1 MSSLPRCG
9 ASRQAL
15 LRASLAFALL
25 VITLTGL
32 SACTV
37 NLRSSA
43 PTVCDQ
49 GISAPVDVK
58 KDFQGNT
65 LVLVSVT
72 LEGQG
77 PYVMALDTG
86 ASKTLLDRSVVA
98 KLQLPVAGPPQEF
111 SGIGGK
117 QQATPVRIGAWNIGQ
132 IKLPASEIASIA
144 LGDTQRSVGIVG
156 FLGSDLM
163 SRFGLV
169 SIDYNN
175 NTLTVYK
182 QIAASD
188 GQPLAAAGRASW

>member
-1 MSSLPRCG
+1 MSLLRRCG
-9 ASRQAL
+9 ESHFSRPRAL
-15 LRASLAFALL
+15 LAVALV
-25 VITLTGL
+25 VITLAGL

-37 NLRSSA
+37 SLRSSA

-49 GISAPVDVK
+49 GVSAPVDVK

-72 LEGQG
+72 LQGQG

-86 ASKTLLDRSVVA
+86 ASKTLVDRTIA
-98 KLQLPVAGPPQEF
+98 TKLALPVAGPPQEF

-117 QQATPVRIGAWNIGQ
+117 QQATPVRISEWNIGQ

-144 LGDTQRSVGIVG
+144 LGDAQRSAGISG

-163 SRFGLV
+163 GRFGLV
-169 SIDYNN
+169 SIDYNSG
-175 NTLTVYK
+175 TLTVYK
-182 QIAASD
+182 QIAS
-188 GQPLAAAGRASW
+188 

>member
-1 MSSLPRCG
+1 MSFL
-9 ASRQAL
+9 SRWGGSCPARLRTL
-15 LRASLAFALL
+15 LGFAL
-25 VITLTGL
+25 VAVTLAGL
-32 SACTV
+32 SACTIS
-37 NLRSSA
+37 LRSST

-86 ASKTLLDRSVVA
+86 ASKTLVDRSIA
-98 KLQLPVAGPPQEF
+98 TKLGLAVAGPPQEF
-111 SGIGGK
+111 SGIGGQ
-117 QQATPVRIGAWNIGQ
+117 QQATPVHINSWNIDQ
-132 IKLPASEIASIA
+132 IKLPASEIASIS
-144 LGDTQRSVGIVG
+144 LGQAQRSAGISG

-163 SRFGLV
+163 GRFGLV

-175 NTLTVYK
+175 GTLTVYK
-182 QIAASD
+182 QIAS
-188 GQPLAAAGRASW
+188 

>member
-1 MSSLPRCG
+1 MSFLSQWG
-9 ASRQAL
+9 G
-15 LRASLAFALL
+15 LRPARLRTLLAFAL
-25 VITLTGL
+25 VAVTLAGL
-32 SACTV
+32 SACAISLNPAT
-37 NLRSSA
+37 

-86 ASKTLLDRSVVA
+86 ASKTLVDRSVA
-98 KLQLPVAGPPQEF
+98 QKLGLPVAGPPQEF
-111 SGIGGK
+111 SGIGGQ
-117 QQATPVRIGAWNIGQ
+117 QQATPVRINAWNIDK
-132 IKLPASEIASIA
+132 IKLPASEIASIS
-144 LGDTQRSVGIVG
+144 LGEAQRSAGIVG

-163 SRFGLV
+163 GRFGLV

-175 NTLTVYK
+175 GTLTVYK
-182 QIAASD
+182 QIAS
-188 GQPLAAAGRASW
+188 

>member
-1 MSSLPRCG
+1 M
-9 ASRQAL
+9 L
-15 LRASLAFALL
+15 LVFAL
-25 VITLTGL
+25 VILTLTGL
-32 SACTV
+32 SACTIS
-37 NLRSSA
+37 LRPSS

-72 LEGQG
+72 LQGQG

-86 ASKTLLDRSVVA
+86 ASKTLVDRAVA
-98 KLQLPVAGPPQEF
+98 NKLGLPVAGPPQEF
-111 SGIGGK
+111 SGIGGQ
-117 QQATPVRIGAWNIGQ
+117 QQATPVRINSWNIGQ
-132 IKLPASEIASIA
+132 IKLPASEIASIS
-144 LGDTQRSVGIVG
+144 LGDAQRSAGIVG

-182 QIAASD
+182 QIAS
-188 GQPLAAAGRASW
+188 

>member
-1 MSSLPRCG
+1 MSFLSQWG
-9 ASRQAL
+9 GSRSARLRTLLVVAL
-15 LRASLAFALL
+15 LALI
-25 VITLTGL
+25 VAGL
-32 SACTV
+32 SACTISL
-37 NLRSSA
+37 NSST

-86 ASKTLLDRSVVA
+86 ASKTLVDRSVA
-98 KLQLPVAGPPQEF
+98 QKLDLPVAGPPQEF
-111 SGIGGK
+111 SGIGGQ
-117 QQATPVRIGAWNIGQ
+117 QQATPVRINSWSIDK
-132 IKLPASEIASIA
+132 IKLPASEIASIS
-144 LGDTQRSVGIVG
+144 LGEAQRSAGIVG

-163 SRFGLV
+163 GRFGLV

-175 NTLTVYK
+175 GTLTVYK
-182 QIAASD
+182 QIAS
-188 GQPLAAAGRASW
+188 

>member
-1 MSSLPRCG
+1 MWLM
-9 ASRQAL
+9 
-15 LRASLAFALL
+15 FALVML
-25 VITLTGL
+25 TLTGL
-32 SACTV
+32 SACTIS
-37 NLRSSA
+37 LRSST

-65 LVLVSVT
+65 LALVSVT

-86 ASKTLLDRSVVA
+86 TVKTLLDRSVVS
-98 KLQLPVAGPPQEF
+98 KLKLPVAGPPQEF

-117 QQATPVRIGAWNIGQ
+117 QQATPVRISAWNIGE
-132 IKLPASEIASIA
+132 IKLPASEIGSIT
-144 LGDTQRSVGIVG
+144 LGDTERSAGIVG
-156 FLGSDLM
+156 FVGSDLL

-175 NTLTVYK
+175 GTLTVYK
-182 QIAASD
+182 QIAS
-188 GQPLAAAGRASW
+188 

>member
-1 MSSLPRCG
+1 MSFLSRWSDSRPARPRN
-9 ASRQAL
+9 L
-15 LRASLAFALL
+15 LAFAL
-25 VITLTGL
+25 VAIIFTGL

-37 NLRSSA
+37 SLRSST

-77 PYVMALDTG
+77 PYVMAVDTG
-86 ASKTLLDRSVVA
+86 ASKTLVDRSVA
-98 KLQLPVAGPPQEF
+98 QKLGLSVAGPPQEF
-111 SGIGGK
+111 SGIGGQ
-117 QQATPVRIGAWNIGQ
+117 QQATPVRINSWNIDK
-132 IKLPASEIASIA
+132 IKLPASEIASIS
-144 LGDTQRSVGIVG
+144 LGQAQRSAGISG

-163 SRFGLV
+163 GRFGLV

-175 NTLTVYK
+175 GTLTVYK
-182 QIAASD
+182 QIAS
-188 GQPLAAAGRASW
+188 